1 MTTLNETAAFFS
13 DMEIPDGL
21 LGEPVEHIELGGLDD
36 AEESATESVNQR
48 CVPNDRKHWRI
59 NDEDIDVR
67 FSIGV
72 RQGLG
77 VFRRS
82 HPCQVVDISMGGI
95 CIEAEKRVA
104 IDETI
109 NLHITSKQ
117 DQGRE
122 KHSLAAKV
130 VRRRMSDRKTYRY
143 GIEFC
148 NTLSDGLRTAI
159 CQKTIQEKIGRD
171 ATVGTVA

>member
-1 MTTLNETAAFFS
+1 MTTSDETPAFFS
-13 DMEIPDGL
+13 DMEIPDGF
-21 LGEPVEHIELGGLDD
+21 LGGPMEHIELGSSDD
-36 AEESATESVNQR
+36 AEGSATQSVYQR

-95 CIEAEKRVA
+95 CIEAERSVG

-117 DQGRE
+117 DQGLD
-122 KHSLAAKV
+122 KHFLAAKV

-159 CQKTIQEKIGRD
+159 CQKTIQEKIDCD
-171 ATVGTVA
+171 ATVGALA